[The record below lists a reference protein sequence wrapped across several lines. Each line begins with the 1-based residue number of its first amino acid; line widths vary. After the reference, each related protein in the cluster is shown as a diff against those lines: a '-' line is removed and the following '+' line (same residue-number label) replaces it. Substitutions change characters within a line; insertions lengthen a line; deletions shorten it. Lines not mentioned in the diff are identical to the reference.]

1 LTEPRAD
8 LKTFLGGA
16 IRSHGRLLG
25 AGLFEA
31 ANFFRRSLK
40 FPLLLPMLTKAAS
53 LRQITASR
61 NFSNEVYEN
70 GTVISG

>member
-1 LTEPRAD
+1 
-8 LKTFLGGA
+8 
-16 IRSHGRLLG
+16 
-25 AGLFEA
+25 
-31 ANFFRRSLK
+31 
-40 FPLLLPMLTKAAS
+40 MLTKAAS